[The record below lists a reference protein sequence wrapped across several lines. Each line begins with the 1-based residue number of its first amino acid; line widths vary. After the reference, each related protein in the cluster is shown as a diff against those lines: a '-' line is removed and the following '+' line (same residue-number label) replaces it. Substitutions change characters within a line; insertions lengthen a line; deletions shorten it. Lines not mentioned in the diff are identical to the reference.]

1 LSQLDSKKKWYIIL
15 IEGLFMN
22 DANKKYYF
30 TQIDQDEAK
39 SFLAKAVKDK
49 QVAAI
54 WQKGQDKDSVEE
66 FEILSFEPAQMKLEL
81 NFKANLLAKI
91 AGSKNR
97 DAEVLVKITFG
108 SLYIFTNSTLIFNK
122 EKDNYSVLINRD
134 IFKSQQRSNYRLMA
148 NRFIKIQFKV
158 DNEVFDALDIS
169 AGGTSFIVPAQMK
182 ERFAK
187 ELTFQ
192 GCVLRLAGV
201 NYTIP
206 EVKIAGTWDSE
217 YKDASGN
224 IMEGIKIGISFI
236 DLPKKI
242 EEDLFLSINTEARG
256 VELRKKA
263 AAAKQG

>member
-1 LSQLDSKKKWYIIL
+1 MS
-15 IEGLFMN
+15 

-30 TQIDQDEAK
+30 TQIDQEEVK
-39 SFLAKAVKDK
+39 SFLSKAVKDK

-54 WQKGQDKDSVEE
+54 WQKGQDKDAVEE
-66 FEILSFEPAQMKLEL
+66 FEILGFDEVSMRLDL
-81 NFKANLLAKI
+81 GFKASLLAKI
-91 AGSKNR
+91 TGSKNK
-97 DAEVLVKITFG
+97 DSEILLKITFG
-108 SLYIFTNSTLIFNK
+108 SLYIFTTSILKFDK
-122 EKDNYSVLINRD
+122 EKDYYTAIIDRD

-148 NRFIKIQFKV
+148 NRFIKIQFKI

-169 AGGTSFIVPAQMK
+169 AGGTSFIVPTEMK
-182 ERFAK
+182 ERFPK
-187 ELTFQ
+187 EQIFQ

-206 EVKIAGTWDSE
+206 EAKIAGTWDSE
-217 YKDASGN
+217 FKDGSGN
-224 IMEGIKIGISFI
+224 IVAGLKIGISFV

-256 VELRKKA
+256 EELRKKA